1 MKKVKFFIVMSMI
14 ITSSVLVF
22 SSCGNDLLM
31 DTDKCAEV
39 ALEYLE
45 NKYQTEFEVVSSGE
59 KGGVFGKSGYAYVK
73 VKNNLEEG
81 ENEYIVVVYP
91 DGSEDKDD
99 DSRYDSYKVI
109 SDTYMCYLIQGYAK
123 NEIDKL
129 LMEAGLTRF
138 ISSVSIEEMV
148 GVEGFWG
155 FSSDFP
161 LQSEENFSL
170 KNILDKHIISMHCW
184 LEVPENE
191 DDYMFQN
198 NITNIVQPLLSED
211 LITFDV
217 EIYYDEHYDEVEE
230 CEKNNIERIVR
241 GDKSIYF
248 AVKEEDENESGK

>member
-59 KGGVFGKSGYAYVK
+59 KGGMFGKLGFAEVIVSNK
-73 VKNNLEEG
+73 S
-81 ENEYIVVVYP
+81 ENTDNKYTVVVYP

-109 SDTYMCYLIQGYAK
+109 SDTYMCYLVQGYAK

-138 ISSVSIEEMV
+138 ISSVSIQ
-148 GVEGFWG
+148 EGGGIKG
-155 FSSDFP
+155 FCGFATDFP
-161 LQSEENFSL
+161 VQSEESFSL
-170 KNILDKHIISMHCW
+170 RDVLDNHKITMICW
-184 LEVPENE
+184 LEIPESE
-191 DDYMFQN
+191 YTEILQS
-198 NITNIVQPLLSED
+198 NITDIIKTLLTDD
-211 LITFDV
+211 LIMFNV
-217 EIYYDEHYDEVEE
+217 EIYYDEHYSKIEE
-230 CEKNNIERIVR
+230 LNKNKIGYNVR
-241 GDKSIYF
+241 GDKSVSFSIT
-248 AVKEEDENESGK
+248 EEDEDESGK